1 VVAAFPSSDEKTENS
16 KIRIMINKKELKSN
30 HSKLIQKLA
39 WVLILTIGIINF
51 GCQCDCEDATDE
63 YYVKYEVIS
72 TTARNTSTFYATVN
86 NEKNNDLNYSF
97 AGGSQWETIIGPVQ
111 KGFTASIGARVEDYE
126 LGRVLEEFALNIYV
140 SKNNGP
146 FTIKAL
152 DTTVLLRDSGQNSYT
167 IDY

>member
-1 VVAAFPSSDEKTENS
+1 MKMNS
-16 KIRIMINKKELKSN
+16 NQ
-30 HSKLIQKLA
+30 SKPKVHWLRKG
-39 WVLILTIGIINF
+39 LILGIIVAFGIINF

-72 TTARNTSTFYATVN
+72 TTVYGSSMFYATVN

-97 AGGSQWETIIGPVQ
+97 DGGSQWEIIIGPVQ
-111 KGFTASIGARVEDYE
+111 KGFTASIGVRVEDYY
-126 LGRVLEEFALNIYV
+126 LGTVRVEFDLNIYV

-146 FTIKAL
+146 YTIKAL
-152 DTTVLLRDSGQNSYT
+152 DTTEELRDSGQNSYT

>member
-1 VVAAFPSSDEKTENS
+1 MKMNS
-16 KIRIMINKKELKSN
+16 NQ
-30 HSKLIQKLA
+30 SKPKVQWWRKG
-39 WVLILTIGIINF
+39 LILGIIIAFGIINF

-72 TTARNTSTFYATVN
+72 TTVYETYMFYATVN

-97 AGGSQWETIIGPVQ
+97 AGGSQWEIIIGPVQ
-111 KGFTASIGARVEDYE
+111 KGFTASIGVRVENYE
-126 LGRVLEEFALNIYV
+126 LGNVRVEFALNIYV

-146 FTIKAL
+146 YTIKAL
-152 DTTVLLRDSGQNSYT
+152 DTTVELRDLGQNSYT